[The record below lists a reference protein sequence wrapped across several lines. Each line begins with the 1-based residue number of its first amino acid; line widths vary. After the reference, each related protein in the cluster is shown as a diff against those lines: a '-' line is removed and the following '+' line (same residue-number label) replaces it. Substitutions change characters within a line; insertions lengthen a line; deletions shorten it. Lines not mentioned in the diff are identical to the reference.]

1 MMYHVIKKMNFYKG
15 KCCRGAKSRLLPP
28 QIHLKGQ
35 QKLNCLVM
43 KFPQVVLCAS
53 MLDLLLP

>member
-28 QIHLKGQ
+28 QIHLKGTAEI
-35 QKLNCLVM
+35 KLFSLM
-43 KFPQVVLCAS
+43 KFPQVLKLSCVLVC
-53 MLDLLLP
+53 